1 MVLEETLERGWAW
14 EVLESG
20 PGAPPGTISGQ
31 RNRRCTAIWGGPLR
45 ISASIPEPLGSPL
58 QSQLQEPDS
67 PTGSLGC
74 LHHRAAPAAGG
85 GPFKEASATTD
96 LLLWLFRVS
105 QAAAVTGLT
114 ATGQL
119 SN

>member
-74 LHHRAAPAAGG
+74 FPHRAAPAAGG
-85 GPFKEASATTD
+85 GALQGSISYDGFTVVALQGIAGSSCDGSDSHRPA
-96 LLLWLFRVS
+96 
-105 QAAAVTGLT
+105 Q
-114 ATGQL
+114 
-119 SN
+119 